1 MKLNAEFADQKHELN
16 IRREGSRVF
25 AAVDNRHYEF
35 ELRELDSGTSLLIDS
50 NRVFE
55 CRVTQRR
62 EQVGLFEVNIGTHNY
77 AITVIDPKRLRSAQ
91 SLGAHDHGVAEIV
104 APMPGRIVRVLVE
117 VGTQVEGGAG
127 IVVVEAMK
135 MQNEMKSPKAGT
147 VIAINVE
154 AGSTVNAGD
163 VLAIIE

>member
-1 MKLNAEFADQKHELN
+1 MRLNAEFAAQNHKLN

-25 AAVDNRHYEF
+25 AEVDSRHYEF

-50 NRVFE
+50 SRVFE
-55 CRVTQRR
+55 CRVTQHH
-62 EQVGLFEVNIGTHNY
+62 EQGGLFEVNIGTHNY

-91 SLGAHDHGVAEIV
+91 SSGAHDHGVAEIA

-117 VGTQVEGGAG
+117 VGTQVEAGTG
-127 IVVVEAMK
+127 IVLVEAMK
-135 MQNEMKSPKAGT
+135 MQNEMKSPKSGT
-147 VIAINVE
+147 VVAIKAE
-154 AGSTVNAGD
+154 AGATVNAGD